1 MMGSMV
7 HLTIAREYDAAHTL
21 WHPSFSREDNFR
33 AFGECANPA
42 GHGHRFRVELTFGAP
57 VSAGRPFVIRR
68 DAVRRIFDDLVAP
81 RIDRTNLNTAFGP
94 EGFLPTGENLV
105 RAIWKIVEGSLD
117 EDVSLIR
124 VRVVET
130 RKNSFS
136 YTGGHLPAVMTAA
149 D

>member
-1 MMGSMV
+1 MMGSTV
-7 HLTIAREYDAAHTL
+7 HLTVAREYDAAHTL
-21 WHPSFSREDNFR
+21 WYPSFSREENFR
-33 AFGECANPA
+33 AFGACANPA

-57 VSAGRPFVIRR
+57 ITTERPFVIER
-68 DAVRRIFDDLVAP
+68 DAVRRVFDDFLAP

-117 EDVSLIR
+117 ENVSLIR

-136 YTGGHLPAVMTAA
+136 YTGGRFPAVATAA

>member
-1 MMGSMV
+1 MESLT

-21 WHPSFSREDNFR
+21 WHPAFTREENFR

-42 GHGHRFRVELTFGAP
+42 GHGHRFRVELTFGARL
-57 VSAGRPFVIRR
+57 SAERPFVIRR
-68 DAVRRIFDDLVAP
+68 ESVRRLFDDVLAP

-94 EGFLPTGENLV
+94 NGFLPTGENLV
-105 RAIWKIVEGSLD
+105 RAIWTIVEGSLD
-117 EDVSLIR
+117 EDVTLVR

-136 YTGGHLPAVMTAA
+136 YTGGRHQVSGTAI

>member
-7 HLTIAREYDAAHTL
+7 HLTVAGEYDAAHTL
-21 WHPSFSREDNFR
+21 WQPSFSREENYR

-57 VSAGRPFVIRR
+57 VSAERPFVIRR
-68 DAVRRIFDDLVAP
+68 DAVRRIFDDLLAP
-81 RIDRTNLNTAFGP
+81 RIDRTNLNETFDP
-94 EGFLPTGENLV
+94 DGFLPTGENLV
-105 RAIWKIVEGSLD
+105 RAIWRIVEGSLD
-117 EDVSLIR
+117 EEVSLIR

-136 YTGGHLPAVMTAA
+136 YTGGKETM
-149 D
+149 